1 MAITRATQEYFTF
14 HRRQTPLPSPRDP
27 ALLARVELERDAIDL
42 KARNIGPA
50 FFCIRRMQ
58 PFQRTAPTQS
68 EVKSLPASSYIFSNP
83 QTEAFCQLAGIPNLI
98 NTRTPYLPQG
108 KSKETNASEEIA
120 RIRAMAHERK
130 RRRRAGS

>member
-1 MAITRATQEYFTF
+1 
-14 HRRQTPLPSPRDP
+14 
-27 ALLARVELERDAIDL
+27 
-42 KARNIGPA
+42 
-50 FFCIRRMQ
+50 MQ
-58 PFQRTAPTQS
+58 PFQRTALTQN
-68 EVKSLPASSYIFSNP
+68 EIKTLPASSYIFSNP